1 MDGEPSS
8 LWYLA
13 GGLLLAKGMSRDT
26 SDEGAPR
33 TAATQNIAKLKA
45 HAATCA
51 ILGESL
57 KHGESHGDNMRYY
70 AIMRSLRWSCSR
82 WSLHLPWIH
91 GDWVPRQNGNIL
103 VAFNLEANLDLWGR
117 NTECQLIYLI
127 YWVLRLRPCQKHHGQ
142 PVQSNYGKKSCSIWF
157 ND

>member
-45 HAATCA
+45 NAATCA
-51 ILGESL
+51 ILGWIPEAW
-57 KHGESHGDNMRYY
+57 R
-70 AIMRSLRWSCSR
+70 I
-82 WSLHLPWIH
+82 PWIYIYEILRYNEIIEMELFQVIVAPPV
-91 GDWVPRQNGNIL
+91 DPRWLGASAEWQHIGSIQSGGKHWFVRKKHRMPTNLSNI
-103 VAFNLEANLDLWGR
+103 
-117 NTECQLIYLI
+117 
-127 YWVLRLRPCQKHHGQ
+127 LRLRPCQKHHGQ